1 MTERELLQAAFAA
14 LLRGDTT
21 ERDRLIELAKA
32 KIDHR
37 VRVDERTQQQNA
49 KPIPLVRQPDGSYVA
64 ATLLH

>member
-32 KIDHR
+32 KTDHR